1 MRVSSTRT
9 MDAEEVLLRKAV
21 VRYMS
26 LMVLKEGVDLI
37 PKSPFLEEEEHIG
50 RLPFQYRDN
59 QTFPLNECRL
69 KCAFPSAFWS
79 RCPLCAKE
87 CHILPDHWLQ
97 LGALIDGGVKT
108 A

>member
-1 MRVSSTRT
+1 MRVSSTT
-9 MDAEEVLLRKAV
+9 TTDAEEVLLRKAA
-21 VRYMS
+21 VRHMF
-26 LMVLKEGVDLI
+26 LMVLKEGGDLI
-37 PKSPFLEEEEHIG
+37 PKNPFLEEEEHIG

-59 QTFPLNECRL
+59 QTFPLNERGL
-69 KCAFPSAFWS
+69 KFAFPSAFWS

-97 LGALIDGGVKT
+97 LDTLIDGGVKT